1 MAKKEKQKVKGCK
14 KCGRT
19 KRRHERSGSPIS
31 LFVRN
36 KMSATDYFKFTHQ
49 NLKKWM

>member
-1 MAKKEKQKVKGCK
+1 MAKKESQKVKGCK

-19 KRRHERSGSPIS
+19 KRRKERAGSPIS

-36 KMSATDYFKFTHQ
+36 KITGTEYFKLTGQ
-49 NLKKWM
+49 KTKV

>member
-1 MAKKEKQKVKGCK
+1 MAQRQKQKVKGCK

-19 KRRHERSGSPIS
+19 DRRRSRFGSPIS

-36 KMSATDYFKFTHQ
+36 KITAKEYFALTNQSFKG
-49 NLKKWM
+49 